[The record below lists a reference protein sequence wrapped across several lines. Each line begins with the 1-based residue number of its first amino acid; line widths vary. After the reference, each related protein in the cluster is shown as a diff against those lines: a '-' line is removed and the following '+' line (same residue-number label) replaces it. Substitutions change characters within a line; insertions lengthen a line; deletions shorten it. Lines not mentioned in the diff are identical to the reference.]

1 MYDITTL
8 QKQNKK
14 TRNIHKDMDCPIDI
28 IHYLHTQTYIH
39 EIYTYWVPLLKQNY
53 KKNTKSKDFPEW
65 KQYKINA
72 KMIQKNII
80 ILK

>member
-53 KKNTKSKDFPEW
+53 KKIQSPTTSQSGNSTK
-65 KQYKINA
+65 
-72 KMIQKNII
+72 
-80 ILK
+80 